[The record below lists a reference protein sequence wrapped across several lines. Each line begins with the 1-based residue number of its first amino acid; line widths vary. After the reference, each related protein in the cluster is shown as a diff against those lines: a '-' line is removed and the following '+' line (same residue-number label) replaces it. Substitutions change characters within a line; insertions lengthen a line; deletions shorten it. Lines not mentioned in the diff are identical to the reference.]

1 MKKGVVIGIG
11 SVLLVG
17 IAIGGYF
24 LWRSTR
30 KPETDSGN
38 ANGGDTGGGIDV
50 TPPTIPSNSGNANG
64 GNMGGVN
71 DTLPPPTQGC
81 PSKSYT
87 RQRNDAFP
95 LKWGSEG
102 ANVGRLQRALNVKL
116 GYNLS
121 VDNKFGCLTE
131 SALRQAS
138 RKNEISQTELESLE
152 NQ

>member
-1 MKKGVVIGIG
+1 MKKGVVFGIG

-24 LWRSTR
+24 LWRNTR
-30 KPETDSGN
+30 NPEKESENGN
-38 ANGGDTGGGIDV
+38 DGDAGGGIDV
-50 TPPTIPSNSGNANG
+50 TPPTIPSNQ
-64 GNMGGVN
+64 

-81 PSKSYT
+81 PNKSYT

-102 ANVGRLQRALNVKL
+102 ANVGRLQRALNLKL
-116 GYNLS
+116 DYNLS

-131 SALRQAS
+131 SALRQAL
-138 RKNEISQTELESLE
+138 RKNEISQTELDSLE

>member
-1 MKKGVVIGIG
+1 MKKGVVVGIG

-24 LWRSTR
+24 LWRNTR
-30 KPETDSGN
+30 KTETDSGN

-50 TPPTIPSNSGNANG
+50 TPPTIPSNEN
-64 GNMGGVN
+64 
-71 DTLPPPTQGC
+71 LPPPTQGC
-81 PSKSYT
+81 PNKSYT

-116 GYNLS
+116 DYNLS

-131 SALRQAS
+131 SALRQAL

>member
-1 MKKGVVIGIG
+1 MKKGVVVGIG

-24 LWRSTR
+24 LWRNTR
-30 KPETDSGN
+30 KSETDSGN

-50 TPPTIPSNSGNANG
+50 TPPTIPSNEN
-64 GNMGGVN
+64 
-71 DTLPPPTQGC
+71 LPPPTQGC
-81 PSKSYT
+81 PNKSYT

-116 GYNLS
+116 DYNLS

-131 SALRQAS
+131 SALRQAL

>member
-1 MKKGVVIGIG
+1 MKKGVVVGIG

-24 LWRSTR
+24 LWRNTR
-30 KPETDSGN
+30 KSETDSGN

-50 TPPTIPSNSGNANG
+50 APPTIPSNE
-64 GNMGGVN
+64 
-71 DTLPPPTQGC
+71 TLPPPTQGC
-81 PSKSYT
+81 PNKSYT

-116 GYNLS
+116 DYNLS

-131 SALRQAS
+131 SALRQAL

>member
-1 MKKGVVIGIG
+1 MKKGVVVGIG

-24 LWRSTR
+24 LWRNTR
-30 KPETDSGN
+30 KSETDSGN

-50 TPPTIPSNSGNANG
+50 TPPTIPSNE
-64 GNMGGVN
+64 
-71 DTLPPPTQGC
+71 TLPPPTQGC

-116 GYNLS
+116 DYNLS

-131 SALRQAS
+131 SALRQAL

>member
-1 MKKGVVIGIG
+1 MKKGVVVGIG

-24 LWRSTR
+24 LWRNTR
-30 KPETDSGN
+30 KSETDSGN

-50 TPPTIPSNSGNANG
+50 TPPTIPSNE
-64 GNMGGVN
+64 
-71 DTLPPPTQGC
+71 TLPPPTQGC

-102 ANVGRLQRALNVKL
+102 ANVGRLQRALNMKL

-131 SALRQAS
+131 SALRQAL

>member
-1 MKKGVVIGIG
+1 MKKGVVVGIG

-24 LWRSTR
+24 LWRNTR
-30 KPETDSGN
+30 KSETDSGK

-50 TPPTIPSNSGNANG
+50 TPPTIPSSQ
-64 GNMGGVN
+64 

-102 ANVGRLQRALNVKL
+102 ANVGRLQRALNMKL

-131 SALRQAS
+131 SALRQAL

>member
-1 MKKGVVIGIG
+1 MKKGVVVGIG

-24 LWRSTR
+24 LWRNTR
-30 KPETDSGN
+30 KSQTDSGN

-50 TPPTIPSNSGNANG
+50 TPPTIPPNE
-64 GNMGGVN
+64 
-71 DTLPPPTQGC
+71 TLPPPTQGC
-81 PSKSYT
+81 PNKSYT

-116 GYNLS
+116 DYNLS

-131 SALRQAS
+131 SALRQAL